1 MMARIFLNH
10 VKFGAVQL
18 LTAKYHYFST
28 LIEINVPGLVLKK
41 INSAMHFFM
50 LAQRAIQCNIQIPD
64 RSHELLILYYFIQL
78 NFKIK
83 GKNQMVNQVELNM
96 FTPCCL
102 PEP

>member
-41 INSAMHFFM
+41 INSAMHFFYVGTE
-50 LAQRAIQCNIQIPD
+50 
-64 RSHELLILYYFIQL
+64 SHTMQ
-78 NFKIK
+78 NS
-83 GKNQMVNQVELNM
+83 N
-96 FTPCCL
+96 T
-102 PEP
+102 

>member
-1 MMARIFLNH
+1 MARIFLNH

-28 LIEINVPGLVLKK
+28 LIEINVPGLVLKIK
-41 INSAMHFFM
+41 NQLSYAFFM
-50 LAQRAIQCNIQIPD
+50 LAQRAIQCNIQISD
-64 RSHELLILYYFIQL
+64 RSHELLILYYFIKL